1 MAKSPSIMT
10 GWWFQPLWKNES
22 PLGLFFP
29 IYGKNKKWYIE
40 FPIEIPTFVHS
51 KSRHGHGATQCS
63 RGALPLALALPSALA
78 ATTPLLSHADHLAR
92 SWRLRSHFRGAFEQ
106 LLFIVNAQKNGK
118 KEVTSCIYIYICIC
132 IYIYMIYVCVC
143 MYIYIYIKNTV
154 LQNI

>member
-1 MAKSPSIMT
+1 MKVRWDYSSQYMEKI
-10 GWWFQPLWKNES
+10 KNGS
-22 PLGLFFP
+22 NHQADSD
-29 IYGKNKKWYIE
+29 IICRYIE

-118 KEVTSCIYIYICIC
+118 KEVTSCIYI
-132 IYIYMIYVCVC
+132 
-143 MYIYIYIKNTV
+143 
-154 LQNI
+154 